1 MIRKPAGNF
10 VGAFVQH
17 LCMEKDLDIAP
28 LAIHLISPILT
39 ILTHIS
45 PICCTHPSHV
55 CIPPIPCICAPH
67 TLNTPIW
74 PSSMNLEDVLDNVG
88 KIKQDLL
95 SRVLQ
100 SKFVYQQV
108 RKGLFKLCSY
118 WTEAAIINQVD
129 SLQSC
134 NLQSDYPVQPVQNEK
149 DCTIMQVIVALSIWT
164 GQWGEICFISM

>member
-1 MIRKPAGNF
+1 MDMSTLKSDSETGRKYGHF

-17 LCMEKDLDIAP
+17 LCTEKGLDIAP
-28 LAIHLISPILT
+28 LHLAIHPISPILT
-39 ILTHIS
+39 ILTHMS

-74 PSSMNLEDVLDNVG
+74 PSSMNLKDVLDNVG

-100 SKFVYQQV
+100 SKSGSAAGEKVYQQV

-118 WTEAAIINQVD
+118 LTEAVIINQVD
-129 SLQSC
+129 SYQSC
-134 NLQSDYPVQPVQNEK
+134 NL
-149 DCTIMQVIVALSIWT
+149 
-164 GQWGEICFISM
+164 

>member
-17 LCMEKDLDIAP
+17 LCTEKDLDIAP

-67 TLNTPIW
+67 MLNTPIW

-95 SRVLQ
+95 SSTAKQICVSASKKRPLQ
-100 SKFVYQQV
+100 
-108 RKGLFKLCSY
+108 
-118 WTEAAIINQVD
+118 I
-129 SLQSC
+129 
-134 NLQSDYPVQPVQNEK
+134 VQLLDRSSHHQP
-149 DCTIMQVIVALSIWT
+149 
-164 GQWGEICFISM
+164 G

>member
-1 MIRKPAGNF
+1 M
-10 VGAFVQH
+10 GAFVQY
-17 LCMEKDLDIAP
+17 LCTEKGLDIAT

-55 CIPPIPCICAPH
+55 RILPIPCICAPH
-67 TLNTPIW
+67 TLNTPFW

-100 SKFVYQQV
+100 SKSGSAAGGKVYQQL

-118 WTEAAIINQVD
+118 WTETVIINQVD
-129 SLQSC
+129 SYQGC
-134 NLQSDYPVQPVQNEK
+134 NL
-149 DCTIMQVIVALSIWT
+149 
-164 GQWGEICFISM
+164 